1 VFLFRGALMSRLTRV
16 VPTGWALF
24 AQASLFGLWHYGA
37 ATYAA
42 KGNVTVA
49 FSTIVVH
56 QTVFGYAMGF
66 VALRTRSLLVASAF
80 HTVYD
85 TIVI

>member
-1 VFLFRGALMSRLTRV
+1 VRELLRNAFSAGFSEEFLFRGALMSRLTRV

-42 KGNVTVA
+42 KGNVT
-49 FSTIVVH
+49 
-56 QTVFGYAMGF
+56 
-66 VALRTRSLLVASAF
+66 LRFRRSSSITRSSA
-80 HTVYD
+80 T
-85 TIVI
+85 